1 MEEKH
6 IETTKVA
13 IAIFAFV
20 IFAYLVFTNIVFL
33 KSIAQGY
40 GLLGLFVASIIA
52 NASIF
57 LPMPIDIILF
67 AVAAQET
74 SIIEVLF
81 LGIVVGTGAAIGE
94 MTAYI
99 LGLLG
104 ISAMQKAKNKEF
116 KRLDEIREK
125 LGKKGMVFVAL
136 GALTP
141 FPFDLIGIAAGL
153 IKYDPKKFFIAALIG
168 KVLRYLIIGVAAF
181 YGFAVIKDFF
191 LL

>member
-1 MEEKH
+1 MDEKQV
-6 IETTKVA
+6 ETAKRVLA
-13 IAIFAFV
+13 IIAFLV
-20 IFAYLVFTNIVFL
+20 FAYIVFTNASFV

-40 GLLGLFVASIIA
+40 GLLGMFVASIIA

-67 AVAAQET
+67 AVSTQET
-74 SIIEVLF
+74 NIGEVLL
-81 LGIVVGTGAAIGE
+81 LGIVVCAGAAIGE

-104 ISAMQKAKNKEF
+104 VSAMQKAKNKEF
-116 KRLDEIREK
+116 VRLEEIREK
-125 LGKKGMVFVAL
+125 LGKKGMVFIAL

-153 IKYDPKKFFIAALIG
+153 IKYNPKKFFIAALIG
-168 KVLRYLIIGVAAF
+168 KVLRYLLIGIAAF
-181 YGFAVIKDFF
+181 YGFAVIQEFF
-191 LL
+191 LI